1 MIDQIIAY
9 NKDFVEQKGYE
20 KYLTD
25 KYPDKGGTRDVDN
38 IVVRGFIIDSETGA
52 LEEIN

>member
-25 KYPDKGGTRDVDN
+25 KYPDKKLAVHWR
-38 IVVRGFIIDSETGA
+38 R
-52 LEEIN
+52 